1 MIPVKSSENN
11 GYGQLTK
18 EAYDLIKSKII
29 TGELKQGEVFSISA
43 MSKKLNISRT
53 PLTYACQKLEYDHFL
68 KIAPKQGVIINT
80 ITISDAREI
89 YELRAA
95 IESYSAKKSFS
106 FIKPE
111 DIKELEDIYQLQ
123 IEAVDQN
130 DNYRFMLEDIRFHKK
145 ILNSYDNSHFY
156 SLLENLYDRAFILG
170 LESTK
175 SNTRLRESLK
185 EHREIID
192 SLEKSDKN
200 TFIEKL
206 EENIINGFKNLT
218 GGYI

>member
-1 MIPVKSSENN
+1 MIPVKNSENN

-43 MSKKLNISRT
+43 MAKKLNISRT

-68 KIAPKQGVIINT
+68 KIAPKQGVVINT

-95 IESYSAKKSFS
+95 IESYSAKKSFDLINS
-106 FIKPE
+106 S
-111 DIKELEDIYQLQ
+111 DIQELEEIYKRQV
-123 IEAVDQN
+123 EAVTGN
-130 DNYRFMLEDIRFHKK
+130 DNYRFMVEDISFHKR
-145 ILNSYDNSHFY
+145 ILNAHDNAHFY

-175 SNTRLRESLK
+175 SRTRLRESLK

-192 SLEKSDKN
+192 SLKNNDKN
-200 TFIEKL
+200 TFIEKI

-218 GGYI
+218 GGYK